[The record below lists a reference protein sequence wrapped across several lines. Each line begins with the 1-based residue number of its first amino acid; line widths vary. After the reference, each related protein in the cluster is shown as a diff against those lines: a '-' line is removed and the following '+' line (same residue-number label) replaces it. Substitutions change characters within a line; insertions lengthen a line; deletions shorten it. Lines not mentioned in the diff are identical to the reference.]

1 MEQDNNFSGD
11 SQKSILT
18 NKKFLILIFLVLVLT
33 IVAVFSFSIPKGKN
47 IFQIPQTPAKTA
59 EVRLSFSPNTQNAK
73 VGDKTRADIIY
84 DGSTNLTKNIIV
96 SIFYNPNE
104 VSQVKLIP
112 FKDPTSSLS
121 YSLQDMPKLS
131 RSDVKRGY
139 ASIRLQL
146 SNGATAQKGKGI
158 IAKFEGIVL
167 KTPTTVAFDSE
178 SSATSMNSDIDLQP
192 GFVNLNIFPSQ

>member
-1 MEQDNNFSGD
+1 MD
-11 SQKSILT
+11 LWYC
-18 NKKFLILIFLVLVLT
+18 
-33 IVAVFSFSIPKGKN
+33 
-47 IFQIPQTPAKTA
+47 QI
-59 EVRLSFSPNTQNAK
+59 
-73 VGDKTRADIIY
+73 
-84 DGSTNLTKNIIV
+84 
-96 SIFYNPNE
+96 IFYNPNE